1 MSFILALIFGLA
13 RAAHGGGYVGRVLSV
28 LIMVAGYGGYLLLAG
43 LDWQAA
49 GIGALIAGV
58 GLYLGLLL
66 GWGKGFAAITG
77 RYNPA
82 EREFWPADYAGNWA
96 YNKWGNARLA
106 GVAFMTVRGTLFIPV
121 FIALGIYFGGVLS
134 YALSSLAALT
144 MGLVYYGAGKA
155 VEESKAVRLA
165 EFAYFT
171 IMGLAIA

>member
-13 RAAHGGGYVGRVLSV
+13 RTAHGGGYVGRVLSV

-43 LDWQAA
+43 FDWQDS

-82 EREFWPADYAGNWA
+82 EREFWPADYIGDKVYAKTGDAYKAGAAFFTVRAVLFYPLFIGLGLYREDLSGFLLSGTLVFTMGVVYW
-96 YNKWGNARLA
+96 LA
-106 GVAFMTVRGTLFIPV
+106 GRLIG
-121 FIALGIYFGGVLS
+121 
-134 YALSSLAALT
+134 
-144 MGLVYYGAGKA
+144 
-155 VEESKAVRLA
+155 ESRAVRLA

-171 IMGLAIA
+171 IMGLALA